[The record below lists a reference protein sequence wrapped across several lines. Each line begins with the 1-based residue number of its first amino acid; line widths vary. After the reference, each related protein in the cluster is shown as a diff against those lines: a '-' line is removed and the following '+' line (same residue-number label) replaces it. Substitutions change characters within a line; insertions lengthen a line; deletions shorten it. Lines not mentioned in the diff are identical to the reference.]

1 MAFPEKIRGLQNIR
15 TLSGKENQALPPH
28 KAYMRIAFLEMEK
41 KRRGEEKNSALAR
54 VKNIDARFNDIDAE
68 KEALLASLAQQG
80 TAQRCSG
87 AMVHRPCNGAP
98 ALRSS
103 DLPASPT
110 EEDPSLE
117 TQGLG
122 FSFRY

>member
-1 MAFPEKIRGLQNIR
+1 MAFPERKIRGLQNIR
-15 TLSGKENQALPPH
+15 TLSGKENQALPAH
-28 KAYMRIAFLEMEK
+28 KAYMRIACLEMERS
-41 KRRGEEKNSALAR
+41 RRGEEKNSALAR

-68 KEALLASLAQQG
+68 KEAILASLAQQG
-80 TAQRCSG
+80 TAQRC
-87 AMVHRPCNGAP
+87 NGAP
-98 ALRSS
+98 ALRRS
-103 DLPASPT
+103 DLPASPP